1 MDQFRIISLLNT
13 ESKIFFGL
21 LSRCLSNYILRN
33 GYIDTSV
40 QIAGMPGCL
49 EHTGVMTQLLRE
61 AKENR
66 GYLVVLWSD
75 LANAYG
81 SIPHK
86 LVEEALRRH
95 CVPAMICNLI
105 NNYYQNFKMR
115 ISSNSSWSEW
125 HKLEKGIIMECTMAM
140 NMLVK
145 AAEVECCGPF
155 SKSGIRQPPI
165 KAFMDDL
172 IVTTSSVMG
181 SRWLLKGL
189 EQSTTWAWMSFKPAK
204 SRSLVLKKGKVM
216 ERVHFRITGKN
227 PYPE

>member
-1 MDQFRIISLLNT
+1 MVIWIPKEEASKTIDQFRIISLLNT

-21 LSRCLSNYILRN
+21 LSRRLSNYILRS

-40 QIAGMPGCL
+40 QKGGIAGMPGCL

-66 GYLVVLWSD
+66 GDRVVLLFY

-81 SIPHK
+81 SMPHK
-86 LVEEALRRH
+86 LVEEAIRRH
-95 CVPAMICNLI
+95 HVPAAICDLI
-105 NNYYQNFKMR
+105 NNYYQNFQMR
-115 ISSNSSWSEW
+115 ISSNSSWSER
-125 HKLEKGIIMECTMAM
+125 HKLEKGIITGCTVSAVLFSFTM

-145 AAEVECCGPF
+145 AAEVECRGPL

-165 KAFMDDL
+165 RAFMDDL
-172 IVTTSSVMG
+172 TVTTSSVTG

-189 EQSTTWAWMSFKPAK
+189 EQSTT
-204 SRSLVLKKGKVM
+204 
-216 ERVHFRITGKN
+216 
-227 PYPE
+227 